1 MCFYTTNGSQKVSV
15 SFSLAT
21 GPIPVRVAKES
32 DVFNAS
38 PTATLTNEDRPGS
51 PQGLPKHGETATLT
65 ARWRRLRSS
74 KCIYDSRRGA
84 GTDSNIRNLEM
95 GLGRTSAGKPDYLPG
110 YVLALAMFWLWL

>member
-1 MCFYTTNGSQKVSV
+1 MCFYTTNGISV

-65 ARWRRLRSS
+65 ARWRRLRSTS
-74 KCIYDSRRGA
+74 TAPEIRKPHESGGVDWSPLLILCCPSFDCQVRDNGVTA
-84 GTDSNIRNLEM
+84 MNITHVQVHL
-95 GLGRTSAGKPDYLPG
+95 
-110 YVLALAMFWLWL
+110 